1 MLYSCKVLFIKNL
14 KILNQINLKNKVAPT
29 ASDLVYDIATY
40 AFCSLKRI
48 QFSTKRKERIITRMH
63 EQF

>member
-1 MLYSCKVLFIKNL
+1 M
-14 KILNQINLKNKVAPT
+14 NKCHNPLAGLELLVNNTIPT

-48 QFSTKRKERIITRMH
+48 QFSNNKEKN
-63 EQF
+63 E

>member
-1 MLYSCKVLFIKNL
+1 MKKSHNPLAGLELLTIRS
-14 KILNQINLKNKVAPT
+14 PT